1 MDETEY
7 SDEVSNEESDNE
19 LCDIIDDVFVTPIVL
34 NSNSVLKKIIIDDAD
49 RITSNFITKYEIT
62 RAITYRITQIE
73 RGSKY
78 FTDIGNINNA
88 AQIAKKEI
96 IDRKSPIIIEREI
109 NFDKQ
114 NNISYCE
121 RWKINEMAYPDNY
134 IFL

>member
-1 MDETEY
+1 MWNWTKI
-7 SDEVSNEESDNE
+7 N
-19 LCDIIDDVFVTPIVL
+19 
-34 NSNSVLKKIIIDDAD
+34 NSVLKKVIIDDAD

-62 RAITYRITQIE
+62 RTITYRITQIE

-96 IDRKSPIIIEREI
+96 IDRKSPMIIEREI
-109 NFDKQ
+109 NFDEK

-121 RWKINEMAYPDNY
+121 RWKVNEMAYPDNY